1 MFIMMNLARF
11 SVGLEGVG
19 ISEGA
24 YQHALAYAKDRVQGK
39 AVGTPKDVQAETII
53 AHPDVRRMLMS
64 MKAQTEAMRALA
76 YVTAAAFDAAHAHPD
91 ADVRARK
98 QAFVDLR
105 IPIGKGWCSENG
117 RQISYDGVQVDGG
130 VGYFEVTGAAQEWG

>member
-11 SVGLEGVG
+11 SVAMEGVG

-39 AVGTPKDVQAETII
+39 PIGTPKDAKTNTII
-53 AHPDVRRMLMS
+53 MHPDVQRMLMS

-76 YVTAAAFDAAHAHPD
+76 YVTAAQFDLAHAHPD
-91 ADVRARK
+91 AAERGRA
-98 QAFVDLR
+98 QAFVDLM
-105 IPIGKGWCSENG
+105 IP
-117 RQISYDGVQVDGG
+117 
-130 VGYFEVTGAAQEWG
+130 